1 MSNLLI
7 TNVLLKLL
15 KTRVFAFKCAL
26 AWQESV
32 LAELT
37 PGAYAFVR
45 TIVYK
50 YAKCFSADLSSEG
63 ASPGR
68 TLPSVLYLSSDGS
81 ASYPFTL
88 SFGVACRIPDENTD
102 RSALRPHGIRME

>member
-7 TNVLLKLL
+7 TNVLLKLP

-50 YAKCFSADLSSEG
+50 YAKRFSAGPSSEG

>member
-1 MSNLLI
+1 M
-7 TNVLLKLL
+7 
-15 KTRVFAFKCAL
+15 KTRVFALKYTL

-50 YAKCFSADLSSEG
+50 YAKRFSADPSSED

-68 TLPSVLYLSSDGS
+68 TFTSAVYLSSDGS

-88 SFGVACRIPDENTD
+88 SCGEACRIPDENTD